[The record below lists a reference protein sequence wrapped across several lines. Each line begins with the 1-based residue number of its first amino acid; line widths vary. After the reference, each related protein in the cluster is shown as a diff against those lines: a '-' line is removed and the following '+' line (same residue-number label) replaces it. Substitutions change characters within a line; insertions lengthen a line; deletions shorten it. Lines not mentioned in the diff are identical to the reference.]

1 MAEAQVNVQV
11 SGNAGSSELRQR
23 LQEVVD
29 ANRIAMN
36 LRMQAKI
43 TVIKAQRG

>member
-1 MAEAQVNVQV
+1 MAEPQVNVQV
-11 SGNAGSSELRQR
+11 SGSDGASELRQR

-36 LRMQAKI
+36 LRTQNKI
-43 TVIKAQRG
+43 TVIKAKND

>member
-1 MAEAQVNVQV
+1 MAEPQVNVQV
-11 SGNAGSSELRQR
+11 SGNTGSSDLRQR

-43 TVIKAQRG
+43 TAIKAKRG